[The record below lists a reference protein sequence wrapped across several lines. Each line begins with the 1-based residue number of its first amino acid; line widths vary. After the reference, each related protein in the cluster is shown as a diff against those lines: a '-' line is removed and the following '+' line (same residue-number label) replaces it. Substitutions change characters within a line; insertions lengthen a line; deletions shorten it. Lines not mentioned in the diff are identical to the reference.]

1 MLTVEDI
8 NQIDN
13 AETFSQIF
21 ARLGYENCF
30 GEIDIDV
37 LQLPETQKELIYK
50 SYLLAS
56 YQDSELQ
63 VILFELKYLP
73 DSAMKTRLRAITK
86 SLSQRPTMFLVLGTM
101 DYDNLL
107 VLTTIKRFNN
117 KMELETSI
125 KDSLIH
131 LKDAEKYDANLL
143 EQLAT
148 KGQNA
153 RTLYQKHQEILT
165 FASQRKREK
174 AKISDTLHSYL
185 NVIGRFRLLTAE
197 EEILLSRDIQNFYK
211 LESLKTEITQQLGY
225 IPTDQNWALYANMS
239 LTELD
244 KQWHSGLFARNK
256 LVEANLKLVVSIAKQ
271 YQGRGLELLDLIQE
285 GNMGLIYT
293 VEKFDSTKGYR
304 FSTYAYHWIRQ
315 YITRA
320 IHDSSRIIRLPVY
333 LWGLK
338 NNINKA
344 VREIQLTGVATIQKV
359 ADQLDKSYEQIMIAQ
374 ESFRNITSLDMMIGT
389 EEDTP
394 LESFLQSDYNPE
406 EYLEQLGNQ
415 QIVQGLLKLL
425 ESKPRSQQVII
436 LRYGLNDGIQ
446 RSLQEIGDRF
456 GLTRERIRQI
466 EDKCLKI
473 FRGNRVQFLGEIK
486 PPDIVPKRY
495 VYVKPK
501 PILPEALT
509 ILSITEPLPIV
520 AQTQIE
526 LSEIIAPEPI
536 IFEPEIHE
544 LVVHQSNTPEPIQQL
559 QESNNITLMI
569 EQPTPELTD
578 NSEEDDQDYEE
589 YEDEEDEQLSYY
601 DTGSDYESNHV
612 QLSLFPEEQPNLDD
626 LIRNM
631 QKLTYS
637 QKIMLLRA
645 ITDELAKQKNYY

>member
-56 YQDSELQ
+56 YQDSDLQ

-107 VLTTIKRFNN
+107 VLSTIKRFNN

-174 AKISDTLHSYL
+174 QDSISFIASYL
-185 NVIGRFRLLTAE
+185 KAMGRFSLLTAE
-197 EEILLSRDIQNFYK
+197 EEILLSRQVQHLYYLDKIHR
-211 LESLKTEITQQLGY
+211 QLAKELGHK
-225 IPTDQNWALYANMS
+225 PT
-239 LTELD
+239 D
-244 KQWHSGLFARNK
+244 KQWALSLNIS
-256 LVEANLKLVVSIAKQ
+256 LVELSEQWCAGQIAKDKLTHSNLRLVFSIAKK
-271 YQGRGLELLDLIQE
+271 YQGRGLELSDLIQE
-285 GNMGLIYT
+285 GNMGLMIA
-293 VEKFDSTKGYR
+293 VKKFDPTRGYK
-304 FSTYAYHWIRQ
+304 FSTYATWWIKQ
-315 YITRA
+315 QITRA
-320 IHDSSRIIRLPVY
+320 IFNQSRLIRVPVY
-333 LWGLK
+333 LWELK
-338 NNINKA
+338 TSINKT
-344 VREIQLTGVATIQKV
+344 VRELQLTGVVTIQKI
-359 ADQLDKSYEQIMIAQ
+359 ADQLDKSCKQIITAQ
-374 ESFRNITSLDMMIGT
+374 ESFRNIASLDMMIGS
-389 EEDTP
+389 EGDTP
-394 LESFLQSDYNPE
+394 LESFLQSDYNPQ

-415 QIVQGLLKLL
+415 EIVEGLLKLL

-466 EDKCLKI
+466 EDKSLKI
-473 FRGNRVQFLGEIK
+473 FRKNRVQFLGKIQ
-486 PPDIVPKRY
+486 PPDIAPKRY

-501 PILPEALT
+501 PALPEPLT

-559 QESNNITLMI
+559 QELNNITLMI

-578 NSEEDDQDYEE
+578 NSEEDDQDYEK
-589 YEDEEDEQLSYY
+589 YEDEENEQLSYY

-626 LIRNM
+626 LIRNI